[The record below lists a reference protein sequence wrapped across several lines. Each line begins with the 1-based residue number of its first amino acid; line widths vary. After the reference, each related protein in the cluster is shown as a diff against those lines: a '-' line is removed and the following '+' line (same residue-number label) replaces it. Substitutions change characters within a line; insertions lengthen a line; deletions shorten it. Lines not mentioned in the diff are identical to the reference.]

1 VKKDPTDLRPLS
13 LNTILKEVISLL
25 HSDAVIRGIV
35 VLHELEPDLPRVLG
49 DRIQLQQV
57 LLNLVLNAFDAM
69 RDGLSRDRVVIVS
82 SRQVDSEV
90 LVTVSDSGPG
100 IPPEDMDRLFEP
112 FRSTKP
118 GGLGM
123 GLSISRSIVT
133 SHGGRMWAENNT
145 TRGATFGFTLPVQ
158 VDIDA
163 ALSVCPA

>member
-57 LLNLVLNAFDAM
+57 LLNLVLNALDAM

-145 TRGATFGFTLPVQ
+145 TRGATVGFTLPVP
-158 VDIDA
+158 VDA
-163 ALSVCPA
+163 ALSVCPT